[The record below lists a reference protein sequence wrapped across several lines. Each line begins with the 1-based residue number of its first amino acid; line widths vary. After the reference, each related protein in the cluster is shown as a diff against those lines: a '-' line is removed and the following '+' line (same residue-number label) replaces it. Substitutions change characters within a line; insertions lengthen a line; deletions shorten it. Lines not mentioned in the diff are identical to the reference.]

1 MAFWFASLDG
11 DQFPILTGSVL
22 LKFGIILIGIF
33 LILLIQF
40 ILFMEISLS
49 HLC

>member
-22 LKFGIILIGIF
+22 LKFGIILVGIF
-33 LILLIQF
+33 LILLILIQF
-40 ILFMEISLS
+40 ILFMEI
-49 HLC
+49 